1 MLAVIQQIL
10 NFLSFFICGFLIL
23 VFISHVTVNISTQG
37 HINVPSHLT
46 QFLGSVG
53 GSCVTTGVKVN
64 CFSKTFTKTTLK
76 KVMFVFADLDY
87 SNTNVIS
94 MKLIFQM

>member
-10 NFLSFFICGFLIL
+10 NFLSFFFICGFLIL
-23 VFISHVTVNISTQG
+23 EVISNVTVNIRTQG
-37 HINVPSHLT
+37 HINVPS
-46 QFLGSVG
+46 QSV
-53 GSCVTTGVKVN
+53 VTTGVKVN